1 MDTGNFPSGSPESIP
16 AEPKPQSQDFSSP
29 APEPV
34 SAPGNGQVNAP
45 GQGPRP
51 QQHQQ
56 PGKNRNRRRSRR
68 GRHGQGRPQQSASQR
83 NHQGH
88 GHKKDARQ
96 GGGRQGFSG
105 PMDHSYRQ
113 NGEANGNSIQSGNNS
128 HNGRAPKHFG
138 QGGGGRFRRFGKRQ
152 PGQGAGP
159 QPGFILQPAPP
170 ELAPVAHHDD
180 GITRIFAFIDDLFFM
195 TKIMDTAKKL
205 NVRVEFVK
213 TAEELLEKTAQQEE
227 NKPSLIIIDLNNLNA
242 KPLATIPKLKSHF
255 KKATSILGFVS
266 HVQGDLKLK
275 AQEAGCDTVM
285 PRSAFSQNLPQL
297 LRRHGSPE
305 ELDQAE

>member
-1 MDTGNFPSGSPESIP
+1 MDTGNFPSGPPESTP
-16 AEPKPQSQDFSSP
+16 PEPTPQPQDFSTP
-29 APEPV
+29 AAEPV
-34 SAPGNGQVNAP
+34 SLPGA

-51 QQHQQ
+51 QPQQQ

-68 GRHGQGRPQQSASQR
+68 GRHGRPQQQHGR
-83 NHQGH
+83 PNHQG
-88 GHKKDARQ
+88 Q
-96 GGGRQGFSG
+96 GQNQSKGGRNGAGRQAFSG
-105 PMDHSYRQ
+105 PMDNSYRQQ
-113 NGEANGNSIQSGNNS
+113 NGEANGNSAQPSNQA
-128 HNGRAPKHFG
+128 HNGRPGKNFG
-138 QGGGGRFRRFGKRQ
+138 RGGGRFRRFGKRQ
-152 PGQGAGP
+152 PGQPSSQHVSFVA
-159 QPGFILQPAPP
+159 QPVAP
-170 ELAPVAHHDD
+170 ELEPVKHQDD

-213 TAEELLEKTAQQEE
+213 TAEDLLEKTASDEDK
-227 NKPSLIIIDLNNLNA
+227 KPSLIIFDLNNLNA
-242 KPLATIPKLKSHF
+242 KPLATIPKLKAHF

-297 LRRHGSPE
+297 LRRHGAPE
-305 ELDQAE
+305 DLDEQV